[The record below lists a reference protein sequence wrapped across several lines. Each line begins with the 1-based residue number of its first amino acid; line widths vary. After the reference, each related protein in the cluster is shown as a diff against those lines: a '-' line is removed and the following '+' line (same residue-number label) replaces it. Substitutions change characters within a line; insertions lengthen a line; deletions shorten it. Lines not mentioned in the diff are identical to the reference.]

1 MFNFPPVN
9 ILFITIIR
17 TKKNFLYCTIF
28 FIFLNSFKC
37 FTRNSLSYL
46 FSFFFSNASYL
57 FSFYVYSTYL
67 MVQPNADLQTLYNNT
82 EETIHAVHIES
93 TSIVIMKLYF
103 LRSAHGYYLIALARY
118 LKNLC

>member
-17 TKKNFLYCTIF
+17 TKKIFLYCTIF

-46 FSFFFSNASYL
+46 FSFFSRTLVIYFL
-57 FSFYVYSTYL
+57 FTYIL
-67 MVQPNADLQTLYNNT
+67 QPNADLQKLYNNT

-93 TSIVIMKLYF
+93 TSIVINSMVIMKLYF
-103 LRSAHGYYLIALARY
+103 FRSAHGYYLIAVARY